1 MNEAEIKR
9 MIEAGLSAGEVTVT
23 GDGRHFEATVVSEA
37 FVGKSVLEQHRMVY
51 GTLGD
56 SFHSEAIHALSV
68 KTYTPEAW
76 QEKTGG

>member
-9 MIEAGLSAGEVTVT
+9 MIETGLPGSEVTIT

-37 FVGKSVLEQHRMVY
+37 FAGKSMLEQHRMVY

-56 SFHSEAIHALSV
+56 SFHSDAIHALSV
-68 KTYTPEAW
+68 KTYTPDGW